1 MAKVTDVHLGADM
14 SIDGGTATEAQVAA
28 IWGELLDRVPSAA
41 DDDFFALGGQSITF
55 VQFLARVQ
63 QIYGVD
69 LPVDPLFE
77 SGFTVSAVA
86 REIERCQL
94 AALDE
99 GELNELLEELDGL
112 SDEQVRDLLA
122 RGE

>member
-1 MAKVTDVHLGADM
+1 M
-14 SIDGGTATEAQVAA
+14 SVYRGTSTEAQVAA
-28 IWGELLDRVPSAA
+28 IWGDLLGQAPSAV
-41 DDDFFALGGQSITF
+41 DDDFFVLGGQSITF
-55 VQFLARVQ
+55 VQFLGRVQ
-63 QIYGVD
+63 QVYGVD

-99 GELNELLEELDGL
+99 GELDELLEELDGL